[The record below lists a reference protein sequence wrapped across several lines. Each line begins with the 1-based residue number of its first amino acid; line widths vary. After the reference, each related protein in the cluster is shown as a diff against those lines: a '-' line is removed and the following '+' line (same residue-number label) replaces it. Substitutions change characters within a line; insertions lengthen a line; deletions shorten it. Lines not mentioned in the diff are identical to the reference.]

1 MSDNWTFFASI
12 CTIIIVF
19 SVWAGPR
26 LLYYVTY
33 YSRVKSSKEIRELPD
48 MNISPEISALIT
60 RFNKSTRIRIADEDN
75 AIPQAANFQQDPA
88 YIIIS
93 KYALGQTND
102 EIVQL
107 KTKHLLALVAHEL
120 GHIVLAS
127 KSTWLLYVFT
137 SGAIGA
143 WLFLFLTP
151 VKFGWMGGLCSLIA
165 FVIFMRAFNKVSCHD
180 EYLAD
185 AFAVID
191 ASVPADDLAE
201 ALAGIKLHAVT
212 QINSSA
218 GRTKLTAVFN
228 WIFGNSHPPVEHR
241 IHRIQSLARD

>member
-1 MSDNWTFFASI
+1 MSDDWTIFASI

-33 YSRVKSSKEIRELPD
+33 YSRVKSSKDIRELPD
-48 MNISPEISALIT
+48 INIPPEISALIT
-60 RFNKSTRIRIADEDN
+60 RFNKSIRIRIADEDN
-75 AIPQAANFQQDPA
+75 AIPQAANFQQHPA

-102 EIVQL
+102 EVAQL

-127 KSTWLLYVFT
+127 KSTWLLSIFT

-151 VKFGWMGGLCSLIA
+151 VKFGWIGGLCSLIA
-165 FVIFMRAFNKVSCHD
+165 FVIFMRAFNKVSRRD

-185 AFAVID
+185 AFAVTD
-191 ASVPADDLAE
+191 ASVPANDLAE
-201 ALAGIKLHAVT
+201 ALTAIKLHAT
-212 QINSSA
+212 EQINSSA
-218 GRTKLTAVFN
+218 GQAKLPEAFR
-228 WIFGNSHPPVEHR
+228 WIFGNSHPPIEYR
-241 IHRIQSLARD
+241 IRRI